1 MTTMHKGLEAAL
13 LSRYN
18 LDREL
23 GRGGMATVY
32 LATDLRH
39 DRRVAL
45 KVLHPELS
53 SALGPDR
60 FLREIKLVARLNHPH
75 IIPLFDSG
83 EAGGHLYY
91 VMPVVEGET
100 LRDRLL
106 REGQIPV
113 AESLQ
118 IVRGI
123 ASALD
128 YAHRQNIVHRDIK
141 PENVML
147 QDGEALVMDFG
158 IAKALSAASNDTL
171 TQTGMMV
178 GTPAYVSPEQAAGE
192 AVIDGRSDQYS
203 LACVLYEMVSGRKPF
218 LGATAQAVLSK
229 RFSDPVPSLRAVHSE
244 TTEEVEVALNRALA
258 KDASQRFGTTM
269 DFAKALLA
277 THLTTPDGSPIS
289 GVGANAGKSIAVM
302 PFTNMSSD
310 PEGDFFADGIAD
322 EIITALSKIK
332 ALKVSSRTSS
342 FSFKGKNDD
351 IREIG
356 RKLQVGTVL
365 EGSVRKAG
373 KRLRLTAQ
381 LVNAE
386 NNEQLWAERFDREL
400 EDVFQIQDEIAQS
413 IVAALRVVLSDDE
426 KRAIEQVHSP
436 NVEAYGFYL
445 RGRQYFHQ
453 HRRKSHEYA
462 RQMFERAI
470 ELDPDYALAH
480 SGVADCCSFL
490 YQYFDA
496 SPANL
501 KRADAASR
509 RALELN
515 PNLAEAHASRG
526 LAVSLSERFAEA
538 DIEFEMAMKLD
549 PKSFEAAY
557 FYARSCVA
565 QGRNEDAAKWFERAI
580 AVRPDD
586 YASLALLATV
596 YHSLGQQEKS
606 IQTSRRAYDTARKHL
621 ELTPDDPRALYMGA
635 MSLTTL
641 GESEKAREWNRRA
654 LAMDPDD
661 PSVLYNIA
669 CAFAMEDQTAEA
681 LDALT
686 KALDNGFGHWKWIE
700 HDADLNSLR
709 MHPGFLALL
718 ARKPRDVESGV
729 A

>member
-1 MTTMHKGLEAAL
+1 MHKGLESAL
-13 LSRYN
+13 LSRYH

-39 DRRVAL
+39 ERRVAL

-60 FLREIKLVARLNHPH
+60 FLREIKLAARLNHPH
-75 IIPLFDSG
+75 IVPLFDSG
-83 EAGGHLYY
+83 EAAGHLYY

-113 AESLQ
+113 EESLQ

-158 IAKALSAASNDTL
+158 IAKALSVASTETL

-192 AVIDGRSDQYS
+192 NQIDGRSDQYS
-203 LACVLYEMVSGRKPF
+203 LACVLYEMISGRKPF
-218 LGATAQAVLSK
+218 LGPTAQAILSK
-229 RFSDPVPSLRAVHSE
+229 RFSEPVPSLRSVHAE
-244 TTEEVEVALNRALA
+244 TTEEVEVAVNRALS
-258 KDASQRFGTTM
+258 KDASDRFGTTM
-269 DFAKALLA
+269 DFAKALVA
-277 THLTTPDGSPIS
+277 THLSTPDGSPIQT
-289 GVGANAGKSIAVM
+289 GASQGKSIAVM

-332 ALKVSSRTSS
+332 ALKVSSRSSS
-342 FSFKGKNDD
+342 FSFKGKNED

-356 RKLQVGTVL
+356 RKLQASTIL

-381 LVNAE
+381 LVNAH
-386 NNEQLWAERFDREL
+386 NNEQLWAERYDREL
-400 EDVFQIQDEIAQS
+400 EDVFEIQDEIAQS

-426 KRAIEQVHSP
+426 KRAIEQVHTP

-470 ELDPDYALAH
+470 ELDPEYALAH
-480 SGVADCCSFL
+480 AGVADCCSFL

-501 KRADAASR
+501 KRADAASL
-509 RALELN
+509 RALELA
-515 PNLAEAHASRG
+515 PALAEAHASRG
-526 LAVSLSERFAEA
+526 LAVSLSGRFEEA
-538 DIEFEMAMKLD
+538 DREFEMAMRLD

-565 QGRNEDAAKWFERAI
+565 QGRNEDAAKWYERAI

-586 YASLALLATV
+586 YASLALLATA
-596 YHSLGQQEKS
+596 YFALGQTDKA
-606 IQTSRRAYDTARKHL
+606 IQMSRRAYDTARKHL

-635 MSLTTL
+635 MSLTAL
-641 GESEKAREWNRRA
+641 GESDKAREWNRRA

-669 CAFAMEDQTAEA
+669 CAFAMENQKAEA
-681 LDALT
+681 IDALK
-686 KALDNGFGHWKWIE
+686 KALDNGFGHWSWIA
-700 HDADLNSLR
+700 HDADLDSLR
-709 MHPGFLALL
+709 DDPAFIAMMAT
-718 ARKPRDVESGV
+718 KPVEADAG
-729 A
+729 AA

>member
-1 MTTMHKGLEAAL
+1 MHKGLESAL
-13 LSRYN
+13 LSRYH

-39 DRRVAL
+39 ERRVAL

-60 FLREIKLVARLNHPH
+60 FLREIKLAARLNHPH
-75 IIPLFDSG
+75 IVPLFDSG
-83 EAGGHLYY
+83 EAAGHLYY

-158 IAKALSAASNDTL
+158 IAKALSAASTDTL

-192 AVIDGRSDQYS
+192 LQIDGRSDQYS

-218 LGATAQAVLSK
+218 LGPTAQAILSK
-229 RFSDPVPSLRAVHSE
+229 RFSDPIPSLRSVYSE
-244 TTEEVEVALNRALA
+244 TTDEVETAMTRAMA
-258 KDASQRFGTTM
+258 KESSERFATTM
-269 DFAKALLA
+269 DFAKALVA
-277 THLTTPDGSPIS
+277 THITTPDGSPIH
-289 GVGANAGKSIAVM
+289 GGAGGGKSIAVM

-332 ALKVSSRTSS
+332 ALKVSSRSSS
-342 FSFKGKNDD
+342 FSFKGKNED

-356 RKLQVGTVL
+356 RKLQASTIL

-373 KRLRLTAQ
+373 KRLRLHAQ
-381 LVNAE
+381 LVNAA
-386 NNEQLWAERFDREL
+386 NNEQLWAERYDREL

-426 KRAIEQVHSP
+426 KRAIEQVHTP

-470 ELDPDYALAH
+470 ELDPEYALAH

-496 SPANL
+496 SPSNL
-501 KRADAASR
+501 KRADSASR
-509 RALELN
+509 RALELA
-515 PNLAEAHASRG
+515 PGLAEAHASRG
-526 LAVSLSERFAEA
+526 LAVSLSERFDEA
-538 DIEFEMAMKLD
+538 DTEFEMALRLD

-580 AVRPDD
+580 SVRPDD
-586 YASLALLATV
+586 YASLALLAGV
-596 YHSLGQQEKS
+596 YSSLGETEKS
-606 IQTSRRAYDTARKHL
+606 IQASRRAYDTARKHL

-635 MSLTTL
+635 MSLTAL

-669 CAFAMEDQTAEA
+669 CAFATENQPDEA
-681 LDALT
+681 IDALT
-686 KALDNGFGHWKWIE
+686 KALNNGFGHWKWIE
-700 HDADLNSLR
+700 HDIDLNSLR
-709 MHPGFLALL
+709 DKPAFLALL
-718 ARKPRDVESGV
+718 SRKPHDAESG
-729 A
+729 AA